1 MINRIADLSQRK
13 AAIIVGALI
22 LIAYGVLGSSILESK
37 IIGMLFEVISGIA
50 VIGIAVIMFPF
61 LKPYNKKVT
70 QGYLFCKSVEGA
82 LMIVAGILLLFFSIL
97 IVEIRDWIY
106 VGHAYIFILSALMFY
121 YLLYKSKI
129 IPRFISIWG
138 IIALPFLLIV
148 NLLEITGNSPALS
161 TLFYLPIVSNE
172 VFLALWLI
180 VKGFNPSAIAAAK
193 GDKK

>member
-1 MINRIADLSQRK
+1 MNSNRK
-13 AAIIVGALI
+13 TAIIVGALI
-22 LIAYGVLGSSILESK
+22 LIAYGVLGSGIVESK

-50 VIGIAVIMFPF
+50 VIGIAVLLFPF

-70 QGYLFCKSVEGA
+70 QGYLLFKSVEGA
-82 LMIVAGILLLFFSIL
+82 LMIVAGILLLFFGTL

-129 IPRFISIWG
+129 VPRFIPIWG

-161 TLFYLPIVSNE
+161 TLLYLPIVSNE

-180 VKGFNPSAIAAAK
+180 VKGFNPSAI
-193 GDKK
+193 GSFSDLPEQI